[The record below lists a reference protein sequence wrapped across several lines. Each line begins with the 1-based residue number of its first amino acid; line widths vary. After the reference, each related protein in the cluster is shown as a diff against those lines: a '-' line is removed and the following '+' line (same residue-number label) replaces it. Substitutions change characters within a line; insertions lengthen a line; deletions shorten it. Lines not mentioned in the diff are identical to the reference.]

1 MVRERESRVRE
12 EWGERVMSEGE
23 RESGVRESGVRKSG
37 VRERVGLETGV
48 RERDCGAR
56 ESVG

>member
-23 RESGVRESGVRKSG
+23 RESGVRKSG